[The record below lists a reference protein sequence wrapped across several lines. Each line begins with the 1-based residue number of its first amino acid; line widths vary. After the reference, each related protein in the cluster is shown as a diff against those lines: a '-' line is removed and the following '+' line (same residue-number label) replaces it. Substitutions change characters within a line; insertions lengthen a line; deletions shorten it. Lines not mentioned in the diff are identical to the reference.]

1 MSIEQISSEQQQK
14 TMVAETIKRAIID
27 EARVNITPQQLA
39 DDELLNGTLLRITSL
54 SFVGMLM
61 TLEDELDIKLED
73 ELFMQMKFTHVS
85 DLINFVYPT
94 YVTAHAGKAI

>member
-1 MSIEQISSEQQQK
+1 MPIEQVSSEQQQK
-14 TMVAETIKRAIID
+14 TMVAEIVKRAIID
-27 EARVNITPQQLA
+27 EARVNIAPQQLS
-39 DDELLNGTLLRITSL
+39 DDESLNGTLLRITSL

-73 ELFMQMKFTHVS
+73 ELFMQMKFTLVS